1 MAAPLE
7 LLDALT
13 AEGVDTFTFA
23 EAEKMLARSPTATA
37 NVLRRL
43 RSHGLIDRLGR
54 GRYAIRPF
62 GSLHTSPATDN
73 LTTAVAATFSNKPHR
88 IAYLSALS
96 ELGLLTHP
104 VRTITVASVSQV
116 RIAAISH
123 RPLRV
128 VIERPA
134 TIHLETEVVGRSW
147 RSNLDRALFEC
158 ALRLDL
164 TGSVERLAEA
174 LVTGVSGTHAASI
187 ARLAQVFGPKG
198 RAAERRLASLV
209 RKLDLPL
216 QLTPDVSARQA
227 LIRLDPRE
235 REVAWVD
242 ETFQVSWHLQPD
254 ELRAVVGS

>member
-13 AEGVDTFTFA
+13 ADGVDTFSFEDA
-23 EAEKMLARSPTATA
+23 KAMLARSPTATA

-43 RSHGLIDRLGR
+43 RSHGLIDHLGR
-54 GRYAIRPF
+54 GRYAIRPL
-62 GSLHTSPATDN
+62 GSLHTSPATDD
-73 LTTAVAATFSNKPHR
+73 LATAVAATFSNKPHR

-96 ELGLLTHP
+96 ELGLLSHP
-104 VRTITVASVSQV
+104 VRTITVASVGQV
-116 RIAAISH
+116 RISAISR

-147 RSNLDRALFEC
+147 RSNLDRALFES

-174 LVTGVSGTHAASI
+174 LVAGVSDTHAASI
-187 ARLAQVFGPKG
+187 ARLAEVFGPKG
-198 RAAERRLASLV
+198 HASERRLASLV
-209 RKLDLPL
+209 HTLDLPL
-216 QLTPDVSARQA
+216 QLTPGVSVHQA

-235 REVAWVD
+235 GEVAWVD
-242 ETFQVSWHLQPD
+242 ETFRVSWHLQPD
-254 ELRAVVGS
+254 ELLAVVGS